1 MARLVQSV
9 LALVVLVG
17 FSQAFNISEF
27 KSISKDKGVLDD
39 WIKLEPKN
47 GHTENDTFGLAYGN
61 DKLYMI
67 GKRSNETALSGG
79 IVSTLDK
86 NGDWKHTPF
95 DQLDDDLDQLDIFF
109 TLASRLFLLTVA
121 GNDTIVLNKLFV
133 WDDDQAKWNN
143 ITLDIPDKVDVFQK
157 LVRGPH
163 GAISVNVPDS
173 DDKIAYVVLTD
184 HEMSVADSETSF
196 SKLELFM
203 DNSTGMPI
211 NASITFIKRVA
222 LDTVGKAALT
232 CVVKDGR
239 LYALTATFSN
249 DNTTVNNITIDYA
262 IDLINGSKVDGPRI
276 DASLPFYK
284 YRAGKSIYQSKGN
297 VVFIGPPSVTNGAD
311 VDSVT
316 RHIWD
321 LDLAQMKFQD
331 VDAKFPN
338 FPIRA
343 FAIDQKNTRLLT
355 AHPNKGAFAAV
366 INP

>member
-47 GHTENDTFGLAYGN
+47 GHTENDTFGLDYGN

-67 GKRSNETALSGG
+67 GKRSNGTSISGG

-86 NGDWKHTPF
+86 NGDWKHAPF

-109 TLASRLFLLTVA
+109 TLAGRLFLLAVA

-163 GAISVNVPDS
+163 GFISINVPDK
-173 DDKIAYVVLTD
+173 DDGKIAYIALTD
-184 HEMSVADSETSF
+184 HEMSAADSETSF
-196 SKLELFM
+196 SKLELFV
-203 DNSTGMPI
+203 DDSTGMPT

-222 LDTVGKAALT
+222 LDTVGKTVLT
-232 CVVKDGR
+232 TAVKDDR
-239 LYALTATFSN
+239 LYALTGTFSN
-249 DNTTVNNITIDYA
+249 DNTTFNNITIDYA
-262 IDLINGSKVDGPRI
+262 IDLINGSKVDGPAI
-276 DASLPFYK
+276 DGSLPTYG
-284 YRAGKSIYQSKGN
+284 YGKGKIFFAKDT
-297 VVFIGPPSVTNGAD
+297 VIVIGPPSITGTD
-311 VDSVT
+311 VGMVT

-338 FPIRA
+338 FPVRA
-343 FAIDQKNTRLLT
+343 FAIDQKNMRLLT